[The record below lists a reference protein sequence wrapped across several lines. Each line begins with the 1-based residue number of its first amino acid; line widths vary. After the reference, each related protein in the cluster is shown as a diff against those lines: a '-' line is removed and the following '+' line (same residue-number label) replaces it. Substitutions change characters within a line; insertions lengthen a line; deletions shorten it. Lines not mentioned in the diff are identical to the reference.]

1 MTPNASG
8 YNSAEISL
16 DSFTL
21 VIKSYENSYLDMLNL
36 YQMKYLQNKK
46 KSIVTG
52 QDLDETHLCKL
63 LNLRVVDFVF
73 QGY

>member
-1 MTPNASG
+1 MKN
-8 YNSAEISL
+8 
-16 DSFTL
+16 
-21 VIKSYENSYLDMLNL
+21 YLDILNL
-36 YQMKYLQNKK
+36 YQRVVNEIFAKQK